1 MRFIKTFLLLVILIG
16 MALFF
21 LQNSAVLEQEFVFN
35 FRVYVGDYGWFSPPV
50 PFFFVVLMAFGL
62 GGLTAIIMLGLG
74 RFKFGS
80 RIRQNKKRIRKLEK
94 EVQAL
99 RELPLVDNMEINVTP
114 LQATSQPQLPA
125 GSGENE
131 TR

>member
-35 FRVYVGDYGWFSPPV
+35 FRVYVGDYGWNSPPV

-80 RIRQNKKRIRKLEK
+80 RIRKDKKRIKTLEK

-99 RELPLVDNMEINVTP
+99 RELPLVDNIELVAAP
-114 LQATSQPQLPA
+114 PQPQLPA
-125 GSGENE
+125 GNGESE